1 MRSPAQLRS
10 ARSSSSACGQNPDE
24 GAASIELVVLFPVV
38 LLATFGL
45 LQGALW
51 YHAREVASTAATTA
65 VVSARA
71 DGGTVAD
78 GQQSADALLSQ
89 TGDVLSDVQVS
100 VTRSDDRVLAT
111 VSGRSVSL
119 LPGIAGPAVE
129 QIASGSVERF
139 TSRGVR

>member
-10 ARSSSSACGQNPDE
+10 ARSSSGACGQIPDE
-24 GAASIELVVLFPVV
+24 GAASIELVVLFPAV
-38 LLATFGL
+38 LLLTFGL

-51 YHAREVASTAATTA
+51 HHARDIASTAATAA
-65 VVSARA
+65 VIAARA
-71 DGGTVAD
+71 DGGTAAG
-78 GQQSADALLSQ
+78 GQQSADALLAR

-100 VTRSDDRVLAT
+100 VTRSDDRVLAK

-129 QIASGSVERF
+129 QSASGSVERF
-139 TSRGVR
+139 TSEVRR